1 MGYYY
6 FRCPENP
13 PPFSLS
19 IEDSSFSN
27 ILLDENADDLD
38 IPVGVISLE
47 NTKIDLSISST
58 CFSGIFSP
66 NKKAVLISDEYI
78 MAQKGSRGRGRGKG
92 KGSNALPL
100 SPTALCDTDVR
111 DNEFPDPVLAF
122 C

>member
-6 FRCPENP
+6 FTCPESP

-27 ILLDENADDLD
+27 IFLDENADDLD
-38 IPVGVISLE
+38 ISVGVVSLE

-66 NKKAVLISDEYI
+66 NQKAALISDKYL
-78 MAQKGSRGRGRGKG
+78 MAQKGARGKGRGKG
-92 KGSNALPL
+92 KGSTVLPL
-100 SPTALCDTDVR
+100 SPTALCDTEVR
-111 DNEFPDPVLAF
+111 DNENPDPVAAF